1 MAGTQGQERDNDA
14 KILSS
19 EWVLTTMVRSVDP
32 IRWDVECTD
41 GFHAEPPGFLYIAY
55 GQCYVCS
62 SYRKGGYSNNYLFL
76 VPRCFFDINCFKTQ
90 WGRKRQSFKSDWN
103 KPDRCPITLEDVLFS
118 LLLPIL
124 HEVIKD
130 VMCTG
135 HTLVNADH
143 RGADDIKPT
152 QKCTLQVTWWYTRCK
167 I

>member
-1 MAGTQGQERDNDA
+1 M
-14 KILSS
+14 
-19 EWVLTTMVRSVDP
+19 DP
-32 IRWDVECTD
+32 IRWDVECMD

-76 VPRCFFDINCFKTQ
+76 VPRCFFDMNCFKTQ
-90 WGRKRQSFKSDWN
+90 WGRKRQSIKSDWN
-103 KPDRCPITLEDVLFS
+103 KPDRCPITLEDVSFS

-135 HTLVNADH
+135 HTLVMLITEGQMTLNQH
-143 RGADDIKPT
+143 RNVLPKSPDGIQGVRFKE
-152 QKCTLQVTWWYTRCK
+152 QF
-167 I
+167 